1 MPEDLPPSSPAPAP
15 AVDWLERAAL
25 LGASVVLFVLCFS
38 SGFRHHKFP
47 YYYHPDEPG
56 KVEQVI
62 SGEFNYHHP
71 MLLLATTRLASE
83 VLHTQKHFVGNA
95 QAPGPKDKQ
104 AMVQVGRGVSAA
116 FMAGAVVMF
125 SLLAFLWRGW
135 RAGFVTG
142 AALTLHHQLYE
153 LAHYMKEDSAL
164 LFGVAWTFLAALA
177 YHQRP
182 TLWRVAV
189 LGAGCALAISGKYIG
204 VLMLGVALPV
214 LWITSRTAREK
225 RWAHVGVF
233 FGALVVVL
241 VAVNFSLF
249 AHLLTFRESFHRELN
264 FVVKGQGEMTRSIP
278 HALYW
283 NVFIDNSTPI
293 IWLLLVSLI
302 SVCYERWERLALPQK
317 LLLWFPFIYGL
328 MLSFSP
334 KENDRYFLPA
344 TAVLTTL
351 AAVGA
356 ESLPYLL
363 SSLYRVWD
371 TRMAQRILSRD
382 SRSWIMIV
390 ASAALLIL
398 QFTGWSATKP
408 GWSQYDAAFVRDD
421 IAALVAYLRKE
432 LPSEAVIAADTR
444 AGLLDPKRK
453 KNKDRVQGVKQK
465 MTVSKV
471 ISDLGTLDELR
482 AKGYTH
488 VVVSESSYGRFF
500 RDLRPKDPKK
510 NAEFETGRQF
520 YKDLWESGELLF
532 ERDRG
537 TVIYLHPGIR
547 VYRIQQMEE

>member
-1 MPEDLPPSSPAPAP
+1 MSDDPSYSSPALPP

-25 LGASVVLFVLCFS
+25 VVASGLLFALCFW
-38 SGFRHHKFP
+38 SGFRHHTFP

-56 KVEQVI
+56 KVEQLI
-62 SGEFNYHHP
+62 TGQFNYHHP
-71 MLLLATTRLASE
+71 MLLLATTRLATD
-83 VLHTQKHFVGNA
+83 VLHTPK
-95 QAPGPKDKQ
+95 KDKQ
-104 AMVQVGRGVSAA
+104 ALVQVGRGVSAA

-125 SLLAFLWRGW
+125 GLLAFLWRGW

-142 AALTLHHQLYE
+142 VALALHHQIYE

-204 VLMLGVALPV
+204 VVVLGVALPV
-214 LWITSRTAREK
+214 LWASSRAPGGR
-225 RWAHVGVF
+225 RWQQVGMFFGVF
-233 FGALVVVL
+233 VAVLLAVNLSLFVHL
-241 VAVNFSLF
+241 VA
-249 AHLLTFRESFHRELN
+249 FRKSFHHELDL
-264 FVVKGQGEMTRSIP
+264 VVKGQGDTTRGAP

-283 NVFIDNSTPI
+283 NVFIDNSTPM

-302 SVCYERWERLALPQK
+302 TVCYERWERLMLPQK
-317 LLLWFPFIYGL
+317 LLIWFPFIYGL

-363 SSLYRVWD
+363 SSLYRAWD

-382 SRSWIMIV
+382 SRRWIMMT
-390 ASAALLIL
+390 ASALLIL
-398 QFTGWSATKP
+398 LQVTGWSSTKP
-408 GWSQYDAAFVRDD
+408 GWSQYDAAFVHDD
-421 IAALVAYLRKE
+421 IAALVAWMKKE
-432 LPSEAVIAADTR
+432 LPADAVVAADSR
-444 AGLLDPKRK
+444 AGLLDLKRK
-453 KNKDRVQGVKQK
+453 KNKNRVQDIPQK
-465 MTVSKV
+465 LQVAKFA
-471 ISDLGTLDELR
+471 SDLGTLDQLR
-482 AKGYTH
+482 AKGFTH
-488 VVVSESSYGRFF
+488 VVVSEQSYGRFF
-500 RDLRPKDPKK
+500 RSDLRPKDPKK
-510 NAEFETGRQF
+510 NAEFERGRQF
-520 YKDLWESGELLF
+520 YDELRAGDVPLF
-532 ERDRG
+532 ERERG

-547 VYRIQQMEE
+547 VYRIQPVADE